1 MSGTKIA
8 DSGVFIRR
16 FKDFLSIYFT
26 NLIHP
31 QGEKIIVNATKH
43 ERDRRKM
50 VVVFLTMNCDNKN
63 AKIIHLFSCRRVKG
77 PTLPSW
83 L

>member
-43 ERDRRKM
+43 ERDAKWL
-50 VVVFLTMNCDNKN
+50 VVFLTMNCDNGNDK
-63 AKIIHLFSCRRVKG
+63 KSIYFLSGESRD
-77 PTLPSW
+77 
-83 L
+83 